1 MEAAATDRT
10 TPTHK
15 TIPATAD
22 NTLYPHIFEPLDLG
36 HTTLKNRIV
45 MGSMHTGLEDRFYN
59 YGKLAAYFA
68 ERAKGGVAMMITGG
82 ISPNREGWL
91 LPAGGT
97 MNTKADVINHQRVT
111 RAVHKHDSKIVMQIL
126 HSGRYGYHPFV
137 VSASPIKS
145 PISPFKP
152 RQMSIK
158 NIKQTVKDYA
168 RSATLAK
175 QAGYDGVEIMG
186 SEGYLLN
193 QFLSAHVNQRS
204 DEYGGDIQA
213 RMKFPL
219 EVVREVRKA
228 VGEDFIIVFRLSMID
243 LVPNGNVMD
252 EVITI
257 AKALEEAGVTI
268 INTGIGW
275 HEARV
280 PTIVTS
286 VPRAAFVDFT
296 AEIKKHVSIPVMAA
310 NRINMPQTAEDILAA
325 GQADL
330 IQMARPFLADP
341 DWVNKAKNGETD
353 RINTCIACNQA
364 CLDHTFENKRST
376 CLVNPQACYETE
388 LVYKKAKKPKKVAV
402 VGGGVAGM
410 SAATVAAA
418 RGHKVTLFEAK
429 DILGGQFN
437 YAKVIPGKE
446 EFFETIRY
454 YTTELEHQGV
464 TVKLNSPVTK
474 AMLDAGKFDHVI
486 IATGVV
492 PRSLEGKLPGADMPN
507 VISYADL
514 LSGKAEVGEKVAVI
528 GAGGIGF
535 DVSEYLTARHGQ
547 PLHELGEAT
556 LKDPSYRPAPQPIDE
571 WREEWGVTLDPDYQ
585 SDGGLQRPEKLT
597 PVRQV
602 YLMQRSK
609 GRLGA
614 GLNKTTGWVHRAHI
628 KSHGVMQMAG
638 VQYEKVTNEGLW
650 VTNPQGQS
658 QLLRVDSIVV
668 CAGQESVNDL
678 MPNVGDAPDAEYH
691 LIGGAKLAAELDAK
705 RAIRDGAEVA
715 AQI

>member
-1 MEAAATDRT
+1 MTASRT
-10 TPTHK
+10 AN
-15 TIPATAD
+15 TIETAST
-22 NTLYPHIFEPLDLG
+22 NEHYPHLFEPLDLG
-36 HTTLKNRIV
+36 FTTLKNRMV

-97 MNTKADVINHQRVT
+97 MNTRADVLNHQRVT
-111 RAVHKHDSKIVMQIL
+111 RAAHKYDSKIIMQIL

-152 RQMSIK
+152 RKMSIK
-158 NIKQTVKDYA
+158 NIEKTVKDYA
-168 RSATLAK
+168 RCAKLAK

-193 QFLSAHVNQRS
+193 QFLSRHVNKRT
-204 DEYGGDIQA
+204 DEYGGDIQN
-213 RMKFPL
+213 RMKFA
-219 EVVREVRKA
+219 VDVVKAVREA
-228 VGEDFIIVFRLSMID
+228 TGEDFIILFRLSVID
-243 LVPNGNVMD
+243 LVKDGNVMD
-252 EVITI
+252 EVITV

-268 INTGIGW
+268 MNTGIGW

-296 AEIKKHVSIPVMAA
+296 AEIKKHISIPMMAA
-310 NRINMPQTAEDILAA
+310 NRINMPETAEDIVAS
-325 GQADL
+325 GQADM
-330 IQMARPFLADP
+330 IQMARPFLADAH
-341 DWVNKAKNGETD
+341 WVNKAKNGEAD

-388 LVYKKAKKPKKVAV
+388 LVYKKTKKPKKVAV
-402 VGGGVAGM
+402 IGGGVAGM
-410 SAATVAAA
+410 SAAHVAAL
-418 RGHKVTLFEAK
+418 RGHDVTLFEAK

-454 YTTELEHQGV
+454 YINELEHLGV
-464 TVKLNSPVTK
+464 EIKLNTKVDK
-474 AMLDAGKFDHVI
+474 AMLEKAKFHHVI
-486 IATGVV
+486 VATGVV
-492 PRSLEGKLPGADMPN
+492 PRSLEGKLEGADLPQVM
-507 VISYADL
+507 SYAEL
-514 LSGKAEVGEKVAVI
+514 LSGEKSVGETVAVI

-535 DVSEYLTARHGQ
+535 DVSEYLTANHGQ
-547 PLHELGEAT
+547 SLDEIGPDA
-556 LKDPSYRPAPQPIDE
+556 LKDPSYRTTPQSISE
-571 WREEWGVTLDPDYQ
+571 WREEWGVTSDTNYQ
-585 SDGGLQRPEKLT
+585 TEGGLIKPEAIK

-602 YLMQRSK
+602 YLMQRTK
-609 GRLGA
+609 GRLGS
-614 GLNKTTGWVHRAHI
+614 GLNKTSGWVHRAHV
-628 KSHGVMQMAG
+628 KSHGVIQVSGA
-638 VQYEKVTNEGLW
+638 QYDKITNEGIW
-650 VTNPQGQS
+650 ITNNQGQS
-658 QLLRVDSIVV
+658 QLLRVDSVVV
-668 CAGQESVNDL
+668 CAGQESVVEL
-678 MPNVGDAPDAEYH
+678 MPNVGDAPDAQYH

-715 AQI
+715 ASI